1 MDMKDRVEF
10 VALTKEEIESMI
22 AKAALAGASV
32 AAETMEKAYRK
43 EQKELKDR
51 RLHNTRLLLRNY
63 RMLKESCSKAVYSKT
78 REEKSAA
85 EVMEDLMSM
94 KGSDG
99 VIVNSIK
106 EQALVYK
113 YEDLTESQKK
123 KLMIADNKI
132 FSLGIEN
139 LDTLNEFLEELN
151 GDLDIPG
158 FDEEILKQMVADA
171 DEVTEKISEYGTLDE
186 EEIQQIKE
194 ANEKREQKELESASE
209 EGKAIVQTDLPQQGG
224 QSATMESPESAETRR
239 FVICP
244 KCGEQIWL

>member
-1 MDMKDRVEF
+1 MKQLTLKLSELVRPERNIRIHTEKQLEEF
-10 VALTKEEIESMI
+10 ERSVRMFGQIRPIVVDEKNTI
-22 AKAALAGASV
+22 LAGNGLY
-32 AAETMEKAYRK
+32 ET
-43 EQKELKDR
+43 
-51 RLHNTRLLLRNY
+51 LLR
-63 RMLKESCSKAVYSKT
+63 MGE
-78 REEKSAA
+78 
-85 EVMEDLMSM
+85 
-94 KGSDG
+94 
-99 VIVNSIK
+99 

-113 YEDLTESQKK
+113 YDDLTESQKK

-132 FSLGIEN
+132 LSLGIEN

-194 ANEKREQKELESASE
+194 ANEKREQKELESVSE